1 MDTVILMLPAFCEC
15 LILIG
20 IFSYLGLHVIK
31 REIIFVD
38 LALAQIAALGALVGF
53 LFGIAL
59 HTVASYFFSLAFAA
73 VGGAV
78 FTVCRTREGR
88 IPQEAVIGLVYAIA
102 AAMTILLIDRAP
114 HGAEHIKE
122 IFTGALLWVK
132 WPTVGITAVVCAV
145 VGAFHY
151 AFRSRFLL
159 LSEDPAKAEADRL
172 NVRAWDFLFYLSFA
186 LVVTLSVATVG
197 VLLVF
202 VFLVAPA
209 VIALLVTGRLVRQL
223 VVGWGLGLV
232 VTVVGLVLAYV
243 GDFSTGPMV
252 IGCYAVVL
260 VVIAAITYNVRA
272 KSRRRAAANT
282 VVMTLAFAAMLGAVF
297 VMGKLLGG
305 TAHGAHG
312 HAHAPLEA
320 HLAEHGEPELTDADF
335 QAQLA
340 AASEPAMF
348 VQLYEQAGTLDRQG
362 AVVRRALEVA
372 PETGAR
378 LGLRFLEQEPPRFFA
393 AQIMKALSTATDDAI
408 TFVSG
413 EPFDSPANLEAADRL
428 REHFGL

>member
-1 MDTVILMLPAFCEC
+1 MDTVVLMLPAFCEC

-59 HTVASYFFSLAFAA
+59 HTAASYCFSLAFAA

-122 IFTGALLWVK
+122 IFTGALLWVN
-132 WPTVGITAVVCAV
+132 WPTVGITALVCAV

-151 AFRSRFLL
+151 VFRSRFLL
-159 LSEDPAKAEADRL
+159 LSEDPAKAEADGL

-209 VIALLVTGRLVRQL
+209 VIALLLTGRLVGQL
-223 VVGWGLGLV
+223 FVGWGLGLV

-260 VVIAAITYNVRA
+260 VVIATITYNVRA
-272 KSRRRAAANT
+272 KSRPKAVGNT
-282 VVMTLAFAAMLGAVF
+282 VVATLAFAVILGAIF
-297 VMGKLLGG
+297 AMGRLLGG
-305 TAHGAHG
+305 AAHGDHHHG
-312 HAHAPLEA
+312 HAPSEADSGELE
-320 HLAEHGEPELTDADF
+320 EPGLTDADIE
-335 QAQLA
+335 AQLA
-340 AASEPAMF
+340 TTTDPAAL
-348 VQLYEQAGTLDRQG
+348 VQLYEKASTPDLQG
-362 AVVRRALEVA
+362 AVVRRAIEVD
-372 PETGAR
+372 PKTGAR
-378 LGLRFLEQEPPRFFA
+378 LGIRFLEGDPPRFFA
-393 AQIMKALSTATDDAI
+393 AQVMEALAEATGN
-408 TFVSG
+408 TVKFVPG
-413 EPFDSPANLEAADRL
+413 EPFDSPKNREAA
-428 REHFGL
+428 EAVKEQFGL